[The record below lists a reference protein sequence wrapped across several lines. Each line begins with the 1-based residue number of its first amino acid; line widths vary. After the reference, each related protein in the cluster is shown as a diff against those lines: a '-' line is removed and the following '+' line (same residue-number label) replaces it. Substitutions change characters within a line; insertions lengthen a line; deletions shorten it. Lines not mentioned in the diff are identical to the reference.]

1 MTGATAPSGAG
12 THMRLNRTLRTT
24 ASGAVLGAA
33 LLGGGAAMA
42 QEGQATTVDEIIV
55 TAQLRE
61 QSLQEVPVVVTTLS
75 EELLA
80 NSGVRDI
87 KDVQVLTP
95 GLTVTSTATEAST
108 TARIRGV
115 GTVGDNPGL
124 ESSVGI
130 VIDGVYRSRNGVG
143 FGDLGELERI
153 EVLKGP
159 QGTLFGKNTSA
170 GVINVI
176 TQLPSFS
183 PEYNLELTAGNY
195 GAFGAAGSVTGP
207 ITETLAMRLFVA
219 RRVRDGFYSVDTG
232 DGPRTLRD
240 DNNQDYWTTRAQ
252 LLYLPNDNTSIR
264 LIADYSRRD
273 EYCCVGVSIR
283 TGPTF
288 SLIDGLSNG
297 TGTRPPATGFGL
309 LPFSRQAFA
318 NRDTGQEMEDRGVSA
333 EVNIDIPSMN
343 ARLTSITSYRDWSTR
358 NGQDTDFT
366 GADIFYREQDA
377 NGYAVENLS
386 QELRLA
392 GTTDRLDWL
401 VGVFATSETIERDD
415 SFSLGADYTPF
426 ISFLLTNGASPA
438 FVGCLTRPGQTPATF
453 GACAA
458 SGGAVSG
465 GGPGFGTG
473 RSLADRYT
481 QDTTSFAVFTNN
493 TLRLTD
499 QFDVTFG
506 LRFTQDSKELKV
518 RQDNVG
524 TNGQACAATLANQA
538 AIGAVLGA
546 AASRA
551 IGVVCLPWANAFFDN
566 RSASEDFDDSEVSGT
581 AKATYRFNDDLM
593 VYGSYARG
601 YKSYGFNMDR
611 VQLGVTP
618 STSLFF
624 PSEVVD
630 SYELGFKSTLLD
642 NSLLL
647 NATYF
652 NQTFSDF
659 QLNTF
664 LGTSFV
670 VESIP
675 ELTTEGVDLDLLWF
689 TPVEGLTLQG
699 GLTYA
704 RTQYGRFTAA
714 DLSVPSTFPALSLLP
729 GSTTSFAPEWS
740 VSGSVAYERSLGNGL
755 QLGLSLSGKYN
766 TEYNTASDLLPFK
779 VQEGFG
785 LFNGRIS
792 VGAESERW
800 TVDLW
805 AQNLTNEKYYQ
816 VAFNSTLQG
825 SAFATTVQPNG
836 TFYNPATDTQG
847 YSAFLGAPRTWG
859 VTLRLSY

>member
-1 MTGATAPSGAG
+1 
-12 THMRLNRTLRTT
+12 MRLNRTLRTT

-42 QEGQATTVDEIIV
+42 QDGQVTTVDEIIV

-75 EELLA
+75 EEALA
-80 NSGVRDI
+80 NAGVRDI

-95 GLTVTSTATEAST
+95 GLTVTSTSSEAST

-176 TQLPSFS
+176 TQLPSFT

-195 GAFGAAGSVTGP
+195 GALGAAGSVSGP
-207 ITETLAMRLFVA
+207 ITENLAMRLFAA
-219 RRVRDGFYSVDTG
+219 RRVRDGFYEVNTG
-232 DGPRTLRD
+232 DGPRTLTD
-240 DNNQDYWTTRAQ
+240 DNNQDYWTTRGQ
-252 LLYLPNDNTSIR
+252 LLFLPNDNTSIR
-264 LIADYSRRD
+264 LIADYSKRE
-273 EYCCVGVSIR
+273 EYCCTGVSIR

-288 SLIDGLSNG
+288 GIIDSLSNG
-297 TGTRPPATGFGL
+297 TGTRPPATGFGE
-309 LPFSRQAFA
+309 LPFSREAFA
-318 NRDTGQEMEDRGVSA
+318 NRGSDQEMTDRGVSA

-343 ARLTSITSYRDWSTR
+343 ARLTSITSWRDWETV
-358 NGQDTDFT
+358 NAQDIDYT
-366 GADIFYREQDA
+366 GADILYREKDGQF
-377 NGYAVENLS
+377 GYTVENLT
-386 QELRLA
+386 QEIRLA
-392 GTTDRLDWL
+392 GTSDRLDWL
-401 VGVFATSETIERDD
+401 VGLFATTESIDRAD
-415 SFSLGADYTPF
+415 SYYYGADYTPF
-426 ISFLLTNGASPA
+426 ISLLLTNGASPA
-438 FVGCLTRPGQTPATF
+438 FVGCLSRPGQTAATL

-458 SGGAVSG
+458 TGGAVNG

-473 RSLADRYT
+473 LGVVDNYT

-493 TLRLTD
+493 TFRLTD

-506 LRFTQDSKELKV
+506 LRYTQDSKELTG

-524 TNGQACAATLANQA
+524 TNGQACGATLGNQA

-546 AASRA
+546 AAARA
-551 IGVVCLPWANAFFDN
+551 IGVVCLPWANPLYDN
-566 RSASEDFDDSEVSGT
+566 RTIDEDFDDSEVTGT
-581 AKATYRFNDDLM
+581 IKATYRLNDDLM

-601 YKSYGFNMDR
+601 YKSYGYNMDR
-611 VQLGVTP
+611 VQNGVVP
-618 STSLFF
+618 NASLFF

-642 NSLLL
+642 GSLLF

-652 NQTFSDF
+652 NQAFEDF

-664 LGTSFV
+664 LGTAFV

-675 ELTTEGVDLDLLWF
+675 ELTSEGVDLDLLWF
-689 TPVEGLTLQG
+689 TPIEGLTLSG

-704 RTQYGRFTAA
+704 QTEYGEFTAA
-714 DLSVPSTFPALSLLP
+714 DLAVPGNFAGLSLLP
-729 GSTTSFAPEWS
+729 GATASFAPEWS
-740 VSGSVAYERSLGNGL
+740 GSGSINYERSLGNGL
-755 QLGLSLSGKYN
+755 QLGLSLSGKYM
-766 TEYNTASDLLPFK
+766 TEYNTGSDLLPFK
-779 VQEGFG
+779 QQDGYG

-792 VGAESERW
+792 IGAESERW

-805 AQNLTNEKYYQ
+805 AQNLTDEEYYQ
-816 VAFNSTLQG
+816 VVYNSSLQG
-825 SAFATTVQPNG
+825 SAFASTVQPDG
-836 TFYNPATDTQG
+836 SFYNPATDTQG